1 MSKLDKNVWILM
13 LAGAFG
19 MCVAPLVVFIGG
31 IVGTTLAPTPGLA
44 TLPVAAL
51 VIGTAMAVVP
61 VARAMQTYGRKK
73 VFLVNSVF
81 AALGALACGAAV
93 YAGSFWLFCLGVVC
107 LGASLAVI
115 QQFRFAAMESV
126 SPDHAA
132 SAASRVL
139 LGGLV
144 AAFLGPELAHIGK
157 DIFDA
162 DFAGSFVLLCASSL
176 AGGLVLL
183 FYKPIAPV
191 LSNEDVRVGGR
202 SLSVIIKQP
211 VLWAAVMSAGVGYA
225 VMSYIMTAT
234 PVSMHHMDGHSL
246 ADTKWVI
253 QSHIVAMFLPSFFSG
268 RLIERYGAPRI
279 MLAGLIAYLVCGV
292 IALSGKDLMHYW
304 LGLILLGIGWNF
316 LFVAG
321 TALLPQSYRG
331 EERFK
336 VQGLNDFVVFG
347 FQAIASLSSGVVIF
361 NFGWDNLVW
370 LALPMLLLQLFILAN
385 WQRSEWRA

>member
-1 MSKLDKNVWILM
+1 M
-13 LAGAFG
+13 LAGALG

-31 IVGTTLAPTPGLA
+31 IVGTQLAPVPSLA

-61 VARAMQTYGRKK
+61 AARAMQAFGRKK
-73 VFLVNSVF
+73 VFLCNSVF
-81 AALGALACGAAV
+81 GAAGALACGAAISI
-93 YAGSFWLFCLGVVC
+93 GSFWFFCLGVVC

-126 SPDHAA
+126 DPEHAA
-132 SAASRVL
+132 TAASKVL
-139 LGGLV
+139 LGGLI
-144 AAFLGPELAHIGK
+144 AAFLGPELAHFGK
-157 DIFDA
+157 DLLTA
-162 DFAGSFVLLCASSL
+162 EFAGSFVWLSLSSL

-183 FYKPIAPV
+183 FYRPVIAV
-191 LSNEDVRVGGR
+191 SESGQSDGGR
-202 SLSVIIKQP
+202 RLSLIMKQP
-211 VLWAAVMSAGVGYA
+211 VLWVAVMSAGVGYA

-253 QSHIVAMFLPSFFSG
+253 QSHIFAMFLPSFFSG
-268 RLIERYGAPRI
+268 RLIERFGAPRI
-279 MLAGLIAYLVCGV
+279 MLAGLVVYLACGM

-304 LGLILLGIGWNF
+304 LGLVLLGIGWNF

-321 TALLPQSYRG
+321 TALLPTCYRA

-361 NFGWDNLVW
+361 YFGWDNLVW
-370 LALPMLLLQLFILAN
+370 LALPMLLLHLVILAN
-385 WQRSEWRA
+385 WQRSARKG